1 MYGGGAS
8 LGLYN
13 GTSSGMYDDDTCD
26 DDRAPAA
33 AVVASLVGEDESVS
47 CPCVSC
53 CLITPLEIIIM
64 TSTEYNI
71 IVKKDTDY
79 KKEKNQ

>member
-8 LGLYN
+8 LGLYS
-13 GTSSGMYDDDTCD
+13 GAYSGMYDDDTCD
-26 DDRAPAA
+26 DDRTAA
-33 AVVASLVGEDESVS
+33 ALLVGEDESLS

-64 TSTEYNI
+64 TSATYNI

-79 KKEKNQ
+79 KKEKINNK